1 MYSTQQV
8 EDGCEATAAIHI
20 GFATYTQNLGISHS
34 WSANQRRPHSAKKKL
49 TTFWTKGLEDVLHTV
64 AEAFG
69 TLRPE

>member
-34 WSANQRRPHSAKKKL
+34 WSANQRRPHSAKKKVDDFL
-49 TTFWTKGLEDVLHTV
+49 DKGTRRRLAHSGRGVRDVET
-64 AEAFG
+64 
-69 TLRPE
+69 